1 MFQISSLAKN
11 LLIPIFNYLLI
22 AGRNIPIG
30 KSLLSF
36 LRSASAVAFVNVYIF
51 GHFKEFIS
59 FSDKVH
65 ANVITS
71 LGLIEYVQKFSPI
84 CFSGKFEYTVDT

>member
-1 MFQISSLAKN
+1 MIQINSLAKN

-30 KSLLSF
+30 KSLPSF

-51 GHFKEFIS
+51 AHFEEILRK
-59 FSDKVH
+59 
-65 ANVITS
+65 
-71 LGLIEYVQKFSPI
+71 
-84 CFSGKFEYTVDT
+84 